1 MILQVIAVAAGK
13 CHTIAVTESHR
24 VFAFGSNSE
33 GQLGLGE
40 EGGEHFDSPMEVA
53 GFHEDVVRLAA
64 GSMHSMA
71 LTRSGRVWV
80 WGSNKE
86 GQLGLGGDV
95 DNATQPRLLES
106 LQDTVVVEVACGY
119 YHSAVVTEDGQ
130 LYTFGEADGGK
141 LGLADDYAN
150 TNTPRHV
157 DVSEKVYDLPN

>member
-1 MILQVIAVAAGK
+1 MTAVAAGK

-80 WGSNKE
+80 WGSCKCRTPNFPCPRKQFQTSNYE
-86 GQLGLGGDV
+86 SKCYAFWYCDVFQKAGKNQGRQLHC
-95 DNATQPRLLES
+95 TM
-106 LQDTVVVEVACGY
+106 VV
-119 YHSAVVTEDGQ
+119 
-130 LYTFGEADGGK
+130 
-141 LGLADDYAN
+141 
-150 TNTPRHV
+150 
-157 DVSEKVYDLPN
+157 